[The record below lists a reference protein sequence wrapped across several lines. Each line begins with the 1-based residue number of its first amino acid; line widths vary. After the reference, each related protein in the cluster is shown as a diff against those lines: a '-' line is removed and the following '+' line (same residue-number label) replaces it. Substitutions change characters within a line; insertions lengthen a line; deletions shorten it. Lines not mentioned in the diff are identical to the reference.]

1 MYTRN
6 FKEIARA
13 SRTRM
18 LYLLFPI
25 LGINIL
31 KELPLKNGYAQS
43 RIGCSTHTTLYNNMW

>member
-1 MYTRN
+1 
-6 FKEIARA
+6 
-13 SRTRM
+13 M

-43 RIGCSTHTTLYNNMW
+43 RIGCSTHTTLYNNMWWSQDQAGK